1 MMQHDTAGDP
11 MTGLKW
17 TRRTTTKI
25 AVELGSVG
33 IEVSD
38 RTVARLLKKMA
49 ADPMP
54 YLRKTEQL
62 VAERSTDSYRQA
74 AEMLADLREALAG
87 SKKSGLAEKQALK
100 LKIKNP
106 KLNRLT
112 GALREQGFVPK

>member
-1 MMQHDTAGDP
+1 LPNCSA
-11 MTGLKW
+11 
-17 TRRTTTKI
+17 TRVRRKEQER
-25 AVELGSVG
+25 AA
-33 IEVSD
+33 D
-38 RTVARLLKKMA
+38 KAARQRARLLRKMA
-49 ADPMP
+49 ADPTP

-62 VAERSTDSYRQA
+62 VAQRSTDAYRQA

-100 LKIKNP
+100 LKTRNP